1 MKMDKSLKMLQEKL
15 IKYINRNLYTYCIS
29 DQREKVCLVVLR
41 KIVPLFHVPERD
53 C

>member
-15 IKYINRNLYTYCIS
+15 IKYINRNYTPIVS
-29 DQREKVCLVVLR
+29 PDQREKVCLVVLQ
-41 KIVPLFHVPERD
+41 KIVPLFRVSERD